1 MMLPP
6 NYVTE
11 SLIRRLASFYDR
23 LGTEIGDR
31 PLVLPNGTF
40 FPDAFTEDEDSVEK
54 LMRRMQRHAGLE
66 DIPIELRILSPK
78 CADCDGN
85 CDCSKGD
92 TTGSAHKCKHESG
105 PSQSSGCSAGACG
118 TCGPEPE
125 EGPTEPR
132 LVDLGDGWRVQIPV
146 AELRSNVVLTA
157 NLAKTLGL
165 VFLLDTRLP
174 GHALDEATLDEAC
187 ETASVALGFG
197 GLLLAASYVYTKG
210 CGGPRVAQLTKLNC
224 GELALLT
231 TLFAERGRHKL
242 RELRKLLAVTQI
254 SALDEAIELLRSNQA
269 IVETLRARPVD
280 LSAGNFKLND
290 GRGLWQRWFKPKPTT
305 ASARSAPDEFD
316 LNELAA
322 TLATEGSARRPNR
335 TRTHDSKHDE
345 LRNLVDEALAEVTH
359 DSQS

>member
-6 NYVTE
+6 NHVTE

-23 LGTEIGDR
+23 LGCEIGDR

-40 FPDAFTEDEDSVEK
+40 FPDTFTDDEGSVEK

-85 CDCSKGD
+85 CDCSKGGD
-92 TTGSAHKCKHESG
+92 TTGSAHKCKHESAH
-105 PSQSSGCSAGACG
+105 SQSSGCNAGACG

-125 EGPTEPR
+125 QDPTEPR

-146 AELRSNVVLTA
+146 AELRNNILLTA

-165 VFLLDTRLP
+165 IFLLDTRLP
-174 GHALDEATLDEAC
+174 GQVLDEATLDVAC
-187 ETASVALGFG
+187 ETAGVALGFG
-197 GLLLAASYVYTKG
+197 GLLLAASYLYTKS

-224 GELALLT
+224 GELALMT
-231 TLFAERGRHKL
+231 TLFAARGGHKL
-242 RELRKLLAVTQI
+242 RELKKLLAVTQV
-254 SALDEAIELLRSNQA
+254 SALDEASELLRNNPA
-269 IVETLRARPVD
+269 IVETLRTRPVD
-280 LSAGNFKLND
+280 LSAGNFKLSD
-290 GRGLWQRWFKPKPTT
+290 GRGLWQRWFKSRSAT
-305 ASARSAPDEFD
+305 ASSRSAPDEFD
-316 LNELAA
+316 INELEAA
-322 TLATEGSARRPNR
+322 LATEGSASHPNR
-335 TRTHDSKHDE
+335 SRTHDSKHDE

-359 DSQS
+359 DS

>member
-6 NYVTE
+6 NHVIE

-23 LGTEIGDR
+23 LGCEIGDR

-40 FPDAFTEDEDSVEK
+40 FPDTFTDDEGSVEK

-85 CDCSKGD
+85 CNCSKGGD
-92 TTGSAHKCKHESG
+92 TTGGAHKCQHESAH
-105 PSQSSGCSAGACG
+105 SQSSGCNAGACG

-125 EGPTEPR
+125 QDPADPR

-146 AELRSNVVLTA
+146 AELRNSIVLTA

-165 VFLLDTRLP
+165 IFLLDTRLP
-174 GHALDEATLDEAC
+174 GHSLDAATLDVAC
-187 ETASVALGFG
+187 ETAGVALGFG
-197 GLLLAASYVYTKG
+197 GLLLAASYLYTKS

-231 TLFAERGRHKL
+231 TLFAERGGHKL
-242 RELRKLLAVTQI
+242 RELRKLLAVTQV
-254 SALDEAIELLRSNQA
+254 SALDEASELLRNNPA
-269 IVETLRARPVD
+269 IVETLRTRPVE
-280 LSAGNFKLND
+280 LSAGNFKLSD
-290 GRGLWQRWFKPKPTT
+290 GRGLWQRWFKSKPAT
-305 ASARSAPDEFD
+305 ASTGSAREDFD
-316 LNELAA
+316 INELEAA
-322 TLATEGSARRPNR
+322 LATEGLASKPNR
-335 TRTHDSKHDE
+335 SRTRNPKHDD
-345 LRNLVDEALAEVTH
+345 LRDLVDEALAEVTH
-359 DSQS
+359 DN